1 MIGRSVLLLALPSV
15 ATAQVMLPPQA
26 VPAVPAPSIAP
37 IAPPVPVF
45 PYPAWMVVTAAI
57 LLILVI
63 STVVWAIVRHI
74 RNRPKPPPPTPREL
88 ALAALERLRSRIA
101 SVDPYPFSI
110 EVSDVLRTFV
120 TLEFRV
126 SATRQTSPEFLAAA
140 AASKRFSE
148 ADKTLLA
155 AFLEKVDLIKFANV
169 HATTADSEQLL
180 DQALRF
186 VEGGVTA

>member
-1 MIGRSVLLLALPSV
+1 
-15 ATAQVMLPPQA
+15 MLPPQA
-26 VPAVPAPSIAP
+26 APAVPAPSIAP

-88 ALAALERLRSRIA
+88 ALAAMERLRSRIA

>member
-1 MIGRSVLLLALPSV
+1 MRGSAVLFLAIPSI
-15 ATAQVMLPPQA
+15 AAAQVMLPQQA
-26 VPAVPAPSIAP
+26 PTATPGPSLAP

-45 PYPAWMVVTAAI
+45 PYPAWMVASAAV
-57 LLILVI
+57 LLILIV
-63 STVVWAIVRHI
+63 TAVVWAVARHI

-88 ALAALERLRSRIA
+88 ALAALQRLRGRIE
-101 SVDPYPFSI
+101 SVEPYPFSI
-110 EVSDVLRTFV
+110 EVSDVLRNFV

-126 SATRQTSPEFLAAA
+126 SATRQTSPEFLAVAT
-140 AASKRFSE
+140 ASTRFSE

-155 AFLEKVDLIKFANV
+155 AFLEKADLIKFANV

-186 VEGGVTA
+186 VEGGVAA